1 MDNLLKVVPLAVVM
15 IAGPQ
20 IITAIMLATSE
31 KARRNSYAYVGGA
44 ILASTVA
51 TTVFYYLARAL
62 NLQGSDGES
71 GSVAVDWFLVALL
84 LVAAVRVFLKR
95 HVTEPPKYMLKLQ
108 TASPKASFRIGFLL
122 FLLMPTNMIVT
133 FTVGTLLASQG
144 EPLWRSIGF
153 LFVTGL
159 LISSPLLVLL
169 LMGKRADTVLPA
181 LRSWMNANAWVVS
194 EIVIALFLAMQI
206 QSIVSA

>member
-31 KARRNSYAYVGGA
+31 RALRNSYAYVGGA
-44 ILASTVA
+44 MVASTAA
-51 TTVFYYLARAL
+51 TAVFYYAARAL
-62 NLQGSDGES
+62 GLEGSNGDS
-71 GSVAVDWFLVALL
+71 GSVVIDWILVLVL
-84 LVAAVRVFLKR
+84 LVAAGRVFLKR
-95 HVTEPPKYMLKLQ
+95 HDTEPPKYMRKLQ
-108 TASPKASFRIGFLL
+108 TASPSASFRIGVLL
-122 FLLMPTNMIVT
+122 FLLMPTNLIVT

-153 LFVTGL
+153 LLVTGL
-159 LISSPLLVLL
+159 LIGSPLLVLL
-169 LMGKRADTVLPA
+169 VMGRRAETVLPA

-194 EIVIALFLAMQI
+194 EIVIALFLVLQI

>member
-31 KARRNSYAYVGGA
+31 KALRNSYAYVGGA
-44 ILASTVA
+44 ILASTAA
-51 TTVFYYLARAL
+51 TTVFYYAGRAL
-62 NLQGSDGES
+62 DLEGSGGES
-71 GSVAVDWFLVALL
+71 GSIVFDWFLVALL
-84 LVAAVRVFLKR
+84 LVAAGRVYLKR
-95 HVTEPPKYMLKLQ
+95 HDTEPPKYMRTLQ
-108 TASPKASFRIGFLL
+108 TASPSASFRIGVLL
-122 FLLMPTNMIVT
+122 FLLMPTNLLVT
-133 FTVGTLLASQG
+133 FTVGTLLASRG

-159 LISSPLLVLL
+159 LIGSPLLVLL
-169 LMGKRADTVLPA
+169 VMGRRAETVLPA

-194 EIVIALFLAMQI
+194 EIVIALFLVLQI
-206 QSIVSA
+206 QSIMSA

>member
-1 MDNLLKVVPLAVVM
+1 MDNLLKVLPLAVVM

-31 KARRNSYAYVGGA
+31 RARRNSYAYVGGA
-44 ILASTVA
+44 ILASTAA
-51 TTVFYYLARAL
+51 TAVFYYAARAL
-62 NLQGSDGES
+62 NLEESDGGS
-71 GSVAVDWFLVALL
+71 GSVVFDWFLVALL

-95 HVTEPPKYMLKLQ
+95 EDTEPPKYMRKLQ
-108 TASPKASFRIGFLL
+108 TASPSASFRIGVLL

-133 FTVGTLLASQG
+133 FTVGTFLASQG

-169 LMGKRADTVLPA
+169 LMGKRAETVLPA
-181 LRSWMNANAWVVS
+181 LRNWMNANAWVVS
-194 EIVIALFLAMQI
+194 EIVLALFLLLQI

>member
-51 TTVFYYLARAL
+51 TAVFYYAARAL
-62 NLQGSDGES
+62 NLEGSDGGS
-71 GSVAVDWFLVALL
+71 GSVVFDWFLVALL

-95 HVTEPPKYMLKLQ
+95 HETEPPKYMRKLQ
-108 TASPKASFRIGFLL
+108 TASPSASFRIGFLL

-169 LMGKRADTVLPA
+169 LMGKRADTMLPA
-181 LRSWMNANAWVVS
+181 LRNWMNTNAWVVS
-194 EIVIALFLAMQI
+194 EIVLALFLLLQI
-206 QSIVSA
+206 QSIASA